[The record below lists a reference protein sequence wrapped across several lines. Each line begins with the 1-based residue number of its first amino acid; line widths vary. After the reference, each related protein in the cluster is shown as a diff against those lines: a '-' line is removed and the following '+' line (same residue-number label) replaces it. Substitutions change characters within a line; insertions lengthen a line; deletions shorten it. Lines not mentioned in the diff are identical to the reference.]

1 MRERTKGGQVR
12 PSTARKRSVQAE
24 ARTEGETIN
33 RRNREQKR
41 AKKLRAEGF
50 GRAEAGH
57 NQTSAKG
64 PRTSVAMSP

>member
-1 MRERTKGGQVR
+1 MRKNQRRTGKAGQGEDG
-12 PSTARKRSVQAE
+12 SVQTQ

-57 NQTSAKG
+57 KQTSAKG

>member
-1 MRERTKGGQVR
+1 MRLN
-12 PSTARKRSVQAE
+12 TARKGTGQTE
-24 ARTEGETIN
+24 ASEGEIRN
-33 RRNREQKR
+33 RQNREQKR

-57 NQTSAKG
+57 KQTSAKG